1 MNRYPTSAIIAWW
14 VAIILFG
21 VLVRDYVN
29 ARRAP
34 TVGAASQAAVNLL
47 LACEG
52 KIEIT
57 TVDNESNKG
66 VIVTCAEKIKGAS
79 L

>member
-1 MNRYPTSAIIAWW
+1 MNRYPTSAIIAWC

-21 VLVRDYVN
+21 VLVRV
-29 ARRAP
+29 
-34 TVGAASQAAVNLL
+34 L